1 MGTLD
6 VFADRRE
13 VEILLVSLKNQLVA
27 RGQGVSVSHLPER
40 QGMPAKVPGPSYANS
55 LCGIIRK

>member
-40 QGMPAKVPGPSYANS
+40 QGMPVKSYWTQ
-55 LCGIIRK
+55 LCK